1 MGGYMGGDD
10 MGDMAGDDMGGDDDP
25 QALADK
31 IKGLVDKLADGAGG
45 GPDMGDM
52 GGDMGGAPPMGGGGA
67 PGPM

>member
-1 MGGYMGGDD
+1 MGGDRGARGDD
-10 MGDMAGDDMGGDDDP
+10 MGDDDDP

-52 GGDMGGAPPMGGGGA
+52 GGDMGGAPSMGGGGA